1 MSRIRIGTSNVLL
14 ELKAPA
20 VQERLKEAH
29 DRIEKVWCLCNEHE
43 AGPLPLDVARLGA
56 SFYVRSSRGTG
67 SQHAFGCRHFRYT
80 DDELANRGLSPGTIE
95 FSNGILVVRVGDLLT
110 ILPERNDDSGDAD
123 SGGCSKSHA
132 LRTKNSHETGHRLRD
147 AVGLE
152 ELASLLAPRPESGS
166 GSLPLGMPQYWRQ
179 IRVAAENIQPR
190 RMVLG
195 DWGLSRLLMLP
206 AAADQRQLDFN
217 ARKQNDAHKRR
228 YRIMAAFLV
237 SIDDFVA
244 SRQARTIDLP
254 QLGHDVAIKSSALMA
269 ALSAHTDH
277 EAVFGRRQLSCPPDN
292 LIVANQVLSAGGQ
305 LVLLAR
311 GQVWREDE
319 GRKKGTLLSSA
330 VVMDSMRLGFAP
342 AARVVPTSLTT
353 LDGEV
358 GQRGPSGRA
367 PNTPPLSHARPSALE
382 TLCEEVPRNG
392 PGDVA
397 ELAKRLQWRGQDTI
411 AVVDELVR
419 SGRLGRAYLLADKPR
434 FCSPDKS
441 LEACGGTGEALFCD
455 ELLKRGPG
463 TIDNL
468 SSRLGWARNQT
479 TEIARK
485 LTFSGRV
492 LRWFLLDDRLMFD

>member
-166 GSLPLGMPQYWRQ
+166 SSLPLGMPQYWRQ

-277 EAVFGRRQLSCPPDN
+277 EAV
-292 LIVANQVLSAGGQ
+292 LSAGGQ

-311 GQVWREDE
+311 WPGV
-319 GRKKGTLLSSA
+319 
-330 VVMDSMRLGFAP
+330 
-342 AARVVPTSLTT
+342 AR
-353 LDGEV
+353 G
-358 GQRGPSGRA
+358 
-367 PNTPPLSHARPSALE
+367 
-382 TLCEEVPRNG
+382 
-392 PGDVA
+392 
-397 ELAKRLQWRGQDTI
+397 
-411 AVVDELVR
+411 
-419 SGRLGRAYLLADKPR
+419 
-434 FCSPDKS
+434 
-441 LEACGGTGEALFCD
+441 
-455 ELLKRGPG
+455 
-463 TIDNL
+463 
-468 SSRLGWARNQT
+468 
-479 TEIARK
+479 
-485 LTFSGRV
+485 
-492 LRWFLLDDRLMFD
+492 